1 MSSSR
6 LVNELKRLI
15 SYEFSCSEN
24 VKQIIIINR
33 LYADDNAYNLF
44 LPHKMLNIMFK
55 LLCIMLYSVRVRASH
70 PISSISL
77 KQLKVIGFKYRVI
90 LY

>member
-15 SYEFSCSEN
+15 SYGFSCSEN

-44 LPHKMLNIMFK
+44 LPPKMLKIISNCYV
-55 LLCIMLYSVRVRASH
+55 LCYIRFELVTR
-70 PISSISL
+70 SL
-77 KQLKVIGFKYRVI
+77 QIH
-90 LY
+90 